1 MSTCMDR
8 RWTVVITCVTLLLS
22 AAGAASAQ
30 TATSAA
36 PPPAQSAPKS
46 TAQKPGGAGSA
57 QFDALV
63 KQATAA
69 RQAEQWED
77 AAALF
82 TKAIKLRPDYAE
94 GYWYQGAAYYQL
106 DKFAECKE
114 SFRRVTKLSPTHGA
128 AFAFLGLCEFGLKEY
143 DRSLQH
149 LMQSRILGVADK
161 ELGGTARYH
170 ASILMTRIEQFQ
182 QALQTLGEFALE
194 GTDNPRIIEAMGIA
208 TLRMPMLPT
217 ELPPDRREMVLM
229 AGRGSYQMA
238 TRQTKAAAK
247 AFEALVAR
255 YPETPNVHYAYG
267 VYLLIEQPAQ
277 AIEEFKKELNV
288 QPNDSET
295 LMQIAYQYLKDSNA
309 AEALPWA
316 QKAVDAAPNN
326 YASHRA
332 LGEALVETGNTTEGI
347 AHLEQAIKLAPESPS
362 AHFALAKAYQ
372 RVGRSA
378 DAQRERSE
386 FTRLDRLARTNRS
399 GAQSVGG
406 QDTERAQPAPPGSQQ
421 Q

>member
-1 MSTCMDR
+1 
-8 RWTVVITCVTLLLS
+8 LLLGGSGVAAHAQGTGAS
-22 AAGAASAQ
+22 ASPPAAKQGAAKSG
-30 TATSAA
+30 
-36 PPPAQSAPKS
+36 PPAKA
-46 TAQKPGGAGSA
+46 AGAGSA

-63 KQATAA
+63 TQATAA
-69 RQAEQWED
+69 RQAEQWEE

-82 TKAIKLRPDYAE
+82 TKAVKLRPDYAE

-114 SFRRVTKLSPTHGA
+114 SFRRVTKLSPKHGA
-128 AFAFLGLCEFGLKEY
+128 AFAFLGLCEKGLKEY
-143 DRSLQH
+143 DRALQH
-149 LMQSRILGVADK
+149 LVQSRILGVADK
-161 ELGGTARYH
+161 DLGSVARYN
-170 ASILMTRIEQFQ
+170 AAVLMTRLLQFQ

-208 TLRMPMLPT
+208 TMRMAMLP
-217 ELPPDRREMVLM
+217 EEVPPDRREMVLM
-229 AGRGSYQMA
+229 AGRGSYMMA
-238 TRQTKAAAK
+238 TRQTAGAAK

-277 AIEEFKKELNV
+277 AIEEFKKELAI
-288 QPNDSET
+288 QPNDAES
-295 LMQIAYQYLKDSNA
+295 LMQIAYEYLKESNG

-326 YASHRA
+326 FASHRA
-332 LGEALVETGNTTEGI
+332 LGEAMVETGDTAGGI
-347 AHLEQAIKLAPESPS
+347 THLELAAKLAPDSPS
-362 AHFALAKAYQ
+362 THFALAKAYQ
-372 RVGRSA
+372 RVGRTA
-378 DAQRERSE
+378 DASRERDE

-406 QDTERAQPAPPGSQQ
+406 NETERVQPGPPGSQQ